1 MHQLVYEPDQAM
13 QNMLN
18 RFIQEYVF
26 FEEEDGKQTFKY
38 NSNKHIVCKQKNHN
52 KIYFVD
58 EHDEHSKIEE
68 LHKRR
73 NFLASYCKLIVY
85 NMIPTKAAADVF
97 KHYVKY
103 YNDYGD
109 IIKTTL
115 GKARDIN
122 KTNCALTMQQSL
134 NILYNEIVAEK
145 GKVNR
150 NSEEFTAIKVCGSR
164 YIILKYNGR
173 KYVKISSKL
182 LLSLGT
188 RKAIC
193 FVLRFGRRKKS
204 RSNHSPTSCWRFIRH
219 YSTRRHWT
227 GSYRPTTE
235 FAVPRNII
243 GIHE

>member
-1 MHQLVYEPDQAM
+1 M
-13 QNMLN
+13 QCIF
-18 RFIQEYVF
+18 FI
-26 FEEEDGKQTFKY
+26 
-38 NSNKHIVCKQKNHN
+38 
-52 KIYFVD
+52 D

-73 NFLASYCKLIVY
+73 NFLAGYCKLIVY

-122 KTNCALTMQQSL
+122 KTQCALTMQQSL

-150 NSEEFTAIKVCGSR
+150 NSEEFTAIKVCN
-164 YIILKYNGR
+164 YHYTILCTMKQN
-173 KYVKISSKL
+173 VLTFEIFQL
-182 LLSLGT
+182 FLGT
-188 RKAIC
+188 CEAIC
-193 FVLRFGRRKKS
+193 LILRLGCSEKS
-204 RSNHSPTSCWRFIRH
+204 RSYYRFASCRCVVRH
-219 YSTRRHWT
+219 YSTRRYRT
-227 GSYRPTTE
+227 GSYRSTTE
-235 FAVPRNII
+235 FTIPRDII
-243 GIHE
+243 RIYE

>member
-1 MHQLVYEPDQAM
+1 
-13 QNMLN
+13 MLN
-18 RFIQEYVF
+18 KLTE
-26 FEEEDGKQTFKY
+26 KY
-38 NSNKHIVCKQKNHN
+38 IIW
-52 KIYFVD
+52 IYFTD

-73 NFLASYCKLIVY
+73 NFLAGYCKLIVY

-134 NILYNEIVAEK
+134 NILYNEIMAEK

-150 NSEEFTAIKVCGSR
+150 NSEEFTAIKVCNYR
-164 YIILKYNGR
+164 YI
-173 KYVKISSKL
+173 V
-182 LLSLGT
+182 
-188 RKAIC
+188 
-193 FVLRFGRRKKS
+193 
-204 RSNHSPTSCWRFIRH
+204 
-219 YSTRRHWT
+219 YS
-227 GSYRPTTE
+227 
-235 FAVPRNII
+235 
-243 GIHE
+243 